1 MQRKALMPVKLTEK
15 NGVRIGLRYPRIL
28 AFDTLGFHP
37 LITSGLLQSFLQL
50 SDQDQLLFCLPRD
63 GAVVTPRWPMKKNS

>member
-1 MQRKALMPVKLTEK
+1 MPVKLTEK

-37 LITSGLLQSFLQL
+37 LITSGLLQS
-50 SDQDQLLFCLPRD
+50 LLFCLPRD

>member
-37 LITSGLLQSFLQL
+37 LITSGLLQSLLQL
-50 SDQDQLLFCLPRD
+50 SD
-63 GAVVTPRWPMKKNS
+63 